1 MNHYGTDIG
10 KAESPSLIYSSKIKI
25 SLELFQVIP
34 NDSHSGSYAYL
45 TFTYFYMNNIYE
57 TFP

>member
-10 KAESPSLIYSSKIKI
+10 KAESASLIYSSKIKI

-34 NDSHSGSYAYL
+34 NDFHSGSYAYL
-45 TFTYFYMNNIYE
+45 TFT
-57 TFP
+57 